1 MLVPI
6 SLGSAIELILLPI
19 SVNSVAALTIYPIP
33 RFLRCLHIISAFP
46 RSAQLRPMTFSTDHD
61 ASGSVSTSD
70 IPFPTLGD
78 LKAEIVHLSFLF

>member
-1 MLVPI
+1 MDA
-6 SLGSAIELILLPI
+6 LGLYEMASKVK
-19 SVNSVAALTIYPIP
+19 VNESKSQT
-33 RFLRCLHIISAFP
+33 FL
-46 RSAQLRPMTFSTDHD
+46 FSTDHD